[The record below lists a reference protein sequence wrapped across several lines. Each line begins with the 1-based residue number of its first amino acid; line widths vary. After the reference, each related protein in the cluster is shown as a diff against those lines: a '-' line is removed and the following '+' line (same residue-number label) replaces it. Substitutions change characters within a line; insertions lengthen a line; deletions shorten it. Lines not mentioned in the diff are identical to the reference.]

1 MAVKKSP
8 TSRKG
13 SVDSFAG
20 LTAGLAH
27 LTPSQRSMLFVL
39 SDLGEPATIQMLSD
53 RTGLHANSV
62 RETLSVLMEA
72 GLVRRSQ
79 VPSAS
84 RGRPA
89 WEYETSVP
97 ADISAVMKEFT
108 GFANSI
114 CQYLRST
121 TSDPVARA
129 HSIGCFWGQE
139 LVSDLG
145 DHGER
150 HEDEIL
156 GMRDSEALR
165 HPIAKLRILFSILGF
180 GAVAGVNDQSI
191 SLTVCPF
198 SRDGKAP
205 DPLICHMH
213 SGMLSSMLKKLTAN
227 HIDADLYVGF
237 PQEPCVVA
245 LQPRYMGEPAEQE
258 PIHMHGHSECV
269 VTEPT
274 S

>member
-8 TSRKG
+8 TIRKS

-20 LTAGLAH
+20 LTAGLAN

-39 SDLGEPATIQMLSD
+39 SDLGEPATIQMLSE

-108 GFANSI
+108 GFANSV

-121 TSDPVARA
+121 TDDPIAHA
-129 HSIGCFWGQE
+129 HSIGCFWGEE

-145 DHGER
+145 DHGGR

-156 GMRDSEALR
+156 GMKDTEALR

-180 GAVAGVNDQSI
+180 GAVAGNDERSI

-198 SRDGKAP
+198 SRDGRAP

-227 HIDADLYVGF
+227 HIDADLYVGY
-237 PQEPCVVA
+237 PQEPCIVA
-245 LQPRYMGEPAEQE
+245 LQPHHLNDLDGRAE
-258 PIHMHGHSECV
+258 IHPHGHSACV
-269 VTEPT
+269 VSE
-274 S
+274 

>member
-8 TSRKG
+8 TSRNG

-27 LTPSQRSMLFVL
+27 LTPSQRSMLFIL
-39 SDLGEPATIQMLSD
+39 SDLGEPATIQALSD

-79 VPSAS
+79 VPSVS

-108 GFANSI
+108 GFANSV

-121 TSDPVARA
+121 AGNPVEHAR
-129 HSIGCFWGQE
+129 SIGCFWGQE
-139 LVSDLG
+139 LVRDLG
-145 DHGER
+145 NHGER
-150 HEDEIL
+150 HEDEII

-180 GAVAGVNDQSI
+180 GAVAGVDDQSI
-191 SLTVCPF
+191 CLTVCPF
-198 SRDGKAP
+198 SRDGGAP

-213 SGMLSSMLKKLTAN
+213 SGMLSSMLQKLTAN

-237 PQEPCVVA
+237 PQEPCLVA
-245 LQPRYMGEPAEQE
+245 LQPNHVRASMEHE
-258 PIHMHGHSECV
+258 PIHLHGHSECV
-269 VTEPT
+269 VTEPA

>member
-108 GFANSI
+108 GFA
-114 CQYLRST
+114 
-121 TSDPVARA
+121 
-129 HSIGCFWGQE
+129 F
-139 LVSDLG
+139 
-145 DHGER
+145 
-150 HEDEIL
+150 
-156 GMRDSEALR
+156 
-165 HPIAKLRILFSILGF
+165 GF
-180 GAVAGVNDQSI
+180 GLERMCALMYSLDDIRLMFDNDVRFLEQ
-191 SLTVCPF
+191 F
-198 SRDGKAP
+198 S
-205 DPLICHMH
+205 
-213 SGMLSSMLKKLTAN
+213 
-227 HIDADLYVGF
+227 
-237 PQEPCVVA
+237 
-245 LQPRYMGEPAEQE
+245 
-258 PIHMHGHSECV
+258 
-269 VTEPT
+269 
-274 S
+274 

>member
-1 MAVKKSP
+1 MAAPVKARQGNSRNQMAVKKSP

-114 CQYLRST
+114 CHLGRLTSGGRLIGLPIKSSQMAIPSSRTVNLTVPPIGSCSHST
-121 TSDPVARA
+121 TRNSR
-129 HSIGCFWGQE
+129 
-139 LVSDLG
+139 
-145 DHGER
+145 
-150 HEDEIL
+150 
-156 GMRDSEALR
+156 
-165 HPIAKLRILFSILGF
+165 
-180 GAVAGVNDQSI
+180 SI
-191 SLTVCPF
+191 SISGTLRRTY
-198 SRDGKAP
+198 
-205 DPLICHMH
+205 DPGI
-213 SGMLSSMLKKLTAN
+213 TA
-227 HIDADLYVGF
+227 
-237 PQEPCVVA
+237 
-245 LQPRYMGEPAEQE
+245 
-258 PIHMHGHSECV
+258 
-269 VTEPT
+269 
-274 S
+274 